1 MLKNS
6 LFQPSLSFSFSAA
19 PFFFLSV
26 SAFFFLSASAPLFF
40 SSFCFCFQHH
50 SFGEV
55 QPPSFVSFQL
65 TCALFFSPKT
75 FFFFSPKCF
84 ALLSLASF
92 FSSFFSPYIF
102 KGQPKTCCSPKISLQ
117 PKHVALLSW
126 SQMACLK
133 TKRDPLFMPILK
145 PKIYIYIP
153 SASIYPKPNIL
164 SSCFV
169 SFIWINLHFL
179 QICNKI

>member
-6 LFQPSLSFSFSAA
+6 LFQPSLSFSFSTAVL
-19 PFFFLSV
+19 FLLL
-26 SAFFFLSASAPLFF
+26 FLLSAPLFWR
-40 SSFCFCFQHH
+40 SSASFFCFFSAHLCPFFQ
-50 SFGEV
+50 S
-55 QPPSFVSFQL
+55 
-65 TCALFFSPKT
+65 KNI
-75 FFFFSPKCF
+75 FFFSPKCF

-92 FSSFFSPYIF
+92 FSSFFSPYVF

-117 PKHVALLSW
+117 PKRVALLSW

-145 PKIYIYIP
+145 PKKYIYIP
-153 SASIYPKPNIL
+153 SASIYPKPKIL